1 VPRERPAAQQVQ
13 LVRGHV
19 LRANARI
26 SPRGRASWEP
36 GQPRRRSVQPMDRAH
51 GARNKRRSSHDKL
64 KFKVLKNLME
74 RIALKA
80 ETVEQGGCACSGA
93 PRGGRRRGGG
103 GPHHDV
109 LPQVEGPD
117 AVRVE
122 AAPGAVLRRPEAPLA
137 AGARQGRACA
147 ERAAQQRSPGPLR
160 PPPETR
166 VAASRL
172 HAHPCLPRQRA
183 RHARPTRRLVRCPGA
198 GTHT

>member
-1 VPRERPAAQQVQ
+1 
-13 LVRGHV
+13 
-19 LRANARI
+19 
-26 SPRGRASWEP
+26 
-36 GQPRRRSVQPMDRAH
+36 
-51 GARNKRRSSHDKL
+51 
-64 KFKVLKNLME
+64 ME

-80 ETVEQGGCACSGA
+80 ENVEQGGCACSGA

-160 PPPETR
+160 PPPETGSPPQGCTRTPACPDSARATR
-166 VAASRL
+166 VR
-172 HAHPCLPRQRA
+172 RA
-183 RHARPTRRLVRCPGA
+183 GLDGFQEQEPTPDVPAFGA
-198 GTHT
+198 GQERRRQGRTMLVSERGVPAAHVLQGRAGGVRLLPGRSHVHGLRREPRRS